1 MIRSPAAAQSHAR
14 MSAVSLD
21 SGFDVDDDALH
32 GTLALEAYLQAL
44 VQNDGWERADKGMQ
58 KRRSMGR

>member
-44 VQNDGWERADKGMQ
+44 VQNDGLGARG
-58 KRRSMGR
+58 

>member
-1 MIRSPAAAQSHAR
+1 

-32 GTLALEAYLQAL
+32 GPLALEAYLQAL
-44 VQNDGWERADKGMQ
+44 VQNDGLGARG
-58 KRRSMGR
+58 